1 MFPLGDLHIDICD
14 EILFLSA
21 YHGWYIILKYDLL
34 AVNQVNAQSKPS
46 EMWRALNVQ
55 KRPLKINI
63 PLQDPN
69 ARPSRTILSG
79 HFPVPGL
86 NKLTKSTF
94 ISDGVKAWP
103 NRNKNLQIP
112 SVREKSNTKIC
123 KDIANLTKKPNS
135 EENKLNRPHVGNTS
149 IYSN

>member
-1 MFPLGDLHIDICD
+1 M
-14 EILFLSA
+14 
-21 YHGWYIILKYDLL
+21 
-34 AVNQVNAQSKPS
+34 NAQSKPT

-55 KRPLKINI
+55 KHPLKINI

-69 ARPSRTILSG
+69 ARPSGTILSG

-94 ISDGVKAWP
+94 ISDGIKACP

-112 SVREKSNTKIC
+112 SVREKSNKKIV
-123 KDIANLTKKPNS
+123 KTLPI
-135 EENKLNRPHVGNTS
+135 
-149 IYSN
+149 